1 MTMNK
6 IHTLRPSIL
15 GVCFLLIFAVSASR
29 AELQWV
35 TGGVPE
41 SAPVTTTGNGVK
53 DTPEETGTWTGET
66 GNCDLV
72 MCHLTTCT
80 KVANNYPADS
90 VNFFYPGQNHEISYF
105 AYFLMKPT
113 TRIHSAV
120 VDWYNVSGNR
130 IGRQEYEFRVGF
142 TERLLTLGEEN
153 YQWFMVTSTL
163 GMDRPNNDA
172 HQTGLPR
179 DPGMYTVQI
188 KVDNRLAGI
197 TFFYVREADKNAK
210 PVAPSNNS
218 QAPSGS
224 STGLKV
230 PSDVGGLSEGR
241 LSLPAGASSG
251 LLPMSTPISSM
262 PFSKPTSIEI
272 KK

>member
-1 MTMNK
+1 MSKN
-6 IHTLRPSIL
+6 HHLRALALAAILSI
-15 GVCFLLIFAVSASR
+15 GVSGEPR

-35 TGGVPE
+35 TGGAPE
-41 SAPVTTTGNGVK
+41 SAPVTNAQTGVK
-53 DTPEETGTWTGET
+53 DTPEETGAWSVET

-80 KVANNYPADS
+80 KVMNNYPADS
-90 VNFFYPGQNHEISYF
+90 VNYFYLGQHHDINFY

-113 TRIHSAV
+113 TRIHTAT

-142 TERLLTLGEEN
+142 TERLLTLGNEN
-153 YQWFMVTSTL
+153 YQWFMVNSTL
-163 GMDRPNNDA
+163 GMDRPNGDA
-172 HQTGLPR
+172 RQSGLPR

-197 TFFYVREADKNAK
+197 TFFYVREMDKNIK
-210 PVAPSNNS
+210 PTAPAD
-218 QAPSGS
+218 QKQDA

-230 PSDVGGLSEGR
+230 PTDAGGTLSGAPK
-241 LSLPAGASSG
+241 LPTGNPSMSLPMATPVSSV
-251 LLPMSTPISSM
+251 
-262 PFSKPTSIEI
+262 PFARPNAAT